1 VTRTVQVDAD
11 RLARWTVGF
20 GTNHGALSADA
31 GPQRLLL
38 RAEDGA
44 TATLTVPFE
53 PWAPPPAALV
63 DSLVDSLAAHTRRD
77 RRLGVLL
84 ARRGGYAVAVADG
97 PAIGPSKVG
106 TRYVQ
111 GRTAAGGW
119 SQQRFARR
127 RDNQTTELVGAA
139 TEQALR
145 LLVPARPLDGLVTG
159 GDAGLV
165 ERVLADPRLRP
176 LGGLPRWAH
185 LAVGDPRADVL
196 REVPALVR
204 RVRIDLTDPR

>member
-1 VTRTVQVDAD
+1 M
-11 RLARWTVGF
+11 
-20 GTNHGALSADA
+20 
-31 GPQRLLL
+31 LL
-38 RAEDGA
+38 RAQDGA
-44 TATLTVPFE
+44 TAAFTAPFE
-53 PWAPPPAALV
+53 LWAPPSADPAGLV
-63 DSLVDSLAAHTRRD
+63 DSLVAHTLRD

-127 RDNQTTELVGAA
+127 RDNQTTDLVGAA

-145 LLVPARPLDGLVTG
+145 LLVPALPLEGLVTG
-159 GDAGLV
+159 GDGRLI
-165 ERVLADPRLRP
+165 ERVLADPRLKP
-176 LGGLPRWAH
+176 LAGLPRWAH
-185 LAVGDPRADVL
+185 LAVGDPRTDVL
-196 REVPALVR
+196 REVPVQVR
-204 RVRIDLTDPR
+204 KVRIDLTDPPSR